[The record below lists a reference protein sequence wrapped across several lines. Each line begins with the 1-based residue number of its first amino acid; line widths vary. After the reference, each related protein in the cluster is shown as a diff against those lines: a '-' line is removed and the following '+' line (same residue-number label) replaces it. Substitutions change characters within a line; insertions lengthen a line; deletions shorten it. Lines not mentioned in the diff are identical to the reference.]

1 MAAMGSL
8 RPLDRTVC
16 AMFEN
21 DAERFR
27 EEAEKC
33 RHQAEKAVDPLD
45 EEAWP

>member
-1 MAAMGSL
+1 MS
-8 RPLDRTVC
+8 
-16 AMFEN
+16 EN